1 MDVETHGGRMRTRYF
16 KWTLIGIIL
25 LLTAGCGIFTPQPE
39 TPAAPEPTTQPTDQ
53 PTQTLEPTQEDPV
66 IPSPEA
72 NPPRKLD
79 LDSVSSLQQIIQYPM
94 TNPMAAAW
102 QNDAPSFSTYSME
115 TLKTFTFTS
124 NSAINSTQLDQ
135 SAQFLDVSHDGTLI
149 ALTRDMETVEIID
162 STTSTAVQRIE
173 VSMLINSV
181 DFSMDNQR
189 ILVSSMDEIKAVEYD
204 LVSGH
209 QLGIF
214 TGFEFAGPVYS
225 VTYAPLSHDLIW
237 VSRGTAMVQNMDS
250 QQISTTF
257 YHEDFINSYT
267 LNADGSMLVVATA
280 RTWEGNYHPGIQ
292 VWNRNTGEDLGF
304 ITTESLARGL
314 ALTNDGSLLFGSDGN
329 KLCAWNPASGALVAA
344 FEGHQDLISFVSLS
358 PDNRRILTGSFDNTV
373 ILWGVQP

>member
-1 MDVETHGGRMRTRYF
+1 
-16 KWTLIGIIL
+16 
-25 LLTAGCGIFTPQPE
+25 
-39 TPAAPEPTTQPTDQ
+39 
-53 PTQTLEPTQEDPV
+53 
-66 IPSPEA
+66 
-72 NPPRKLD
+72 
-79 LDSVSSLQQIIQYPM
+79 
-94 TNPMAAAW
+94 
-102 QNDAPSFSTYSME
+102 
-115 TLKTFTFTS
+115 
-124 NSAINSTQLDQ
+124 
-135 SAQFLDVSHDGTLI
+135 
-149 ALTRDMETVEIID
+149 
-162 STTSTAVQRIE
+162 
-173 VSMLINSV
+173 
-181 DFSMDNQR
+181 
-189 ILVSSMDEIKAVEYD
+189 
-204 LVSGH
+204 
-209 QLGIF
+209 LGIF